1 MLDFTSSLYLG
12 LRHASGSLRPW
23 DQLTTGVPA
32 ALAAPPGA
40 DKVAERLAALV
51 NCDRATLAPST
62 LHLFWDWFGMLRSD
76 RVAIYMDAGVYPIAR
91 WGVERAGSRGVPLRT
106 FPHHDVAALRRWLRQ
121 DRDRGLRPVV
131 VTDGFCPGCSR
142 HAPIAAYLDSV
153 REYGGQLVMDDTQA
167 LGIFGHSA
175 EAGAPYG
182 RGGGGSL
189 RWHNIGGDNVSDD
202 VIVIASLAKGFG
214 VPMAV
219 LAGNHG
225 IVKRFEDKSE
235 TRVHCS
241 PPSIAAIHAAE
252 HALHVND
259 QYGDELRQRLA
270 QNVRHFRQRLMQAGL
285 AAQHGLFPMQTL
297 MLSPD
302 LDAIGLHQQL
312 LERGIQ
318 TVLHRGR
325 NGNGPRVSFIITA
338 RHSRTDVDRAVN
350 GLVSGIQ
357 VKAAGSMHWSNR

>member
-1 MLDFTSSLYLG
+1 MLDFTSSLYLS

-32 ALAAPPGA
+32 ALAAPPGS
-40 DKVAERLAALV
+40 DEIAEQLAALV

-62 LHLFWDWFGMLRSD
+62 LHLFWDWFGVLSGD
-76 RVAIYMDAGVYPIAR
+76 RVVIYMDAGVYPIAR
-91 WGVERAGSRGVPLRT
+91 WGVERAGSRGVPLHT
-106 FPHHDVAALRRWLRQ
+106 FPHNDVAALNRLLRQ
-121 DRDRGLRPVV
+121 NRDRRRRPVV
-131 VTDGFCPGCSR
+131 VTDGFCPGCGR

-153 REYGGQLVMDDTQA
+153 RVYGGQLVIDDTQA

-175 EAGAPYG
+175 EASAPYG

-189 RWHNIGGDNVSDD
+189 RWHDLDSED
-202 VIVIASLAKGFG
+202 VMVIASLAKGLG

-219 LAGNHG
+219 LAGSHV
-225 IVKRFEDKSE
+225 IVRRFEEQSE

-241 PPSIAAIHAAE
+241 PPSLAVIHAAE
-252 HALHVND
+252 HALYAND
-259 QYGDELRQRLA
+259 VYGDELRQRLA

-285 AAQHGLFPMQTL
+285 AASDGLFPMQTL
-297 MLSPD
+297 KLNPD
-302 LDAIGLHQQL
+302 LDAINLHQRL

-325 NGNGPRVSFIITA
+325 NGNGPRISFIITA
-338 RHSRTDVDRAVN
+338 RHSRIDVDQAVN

-357 VKAAGSMHWSNR
+357 VEAASSMQWS

>member
-23 DQLTTGVPA
+23 DQLTTGKPA
-32 ALAAPPGA
+32 ALVPPPGA
-40 DKVAERLAALV
+40 DEIAERLAALIH
-51 NCDRATLAPST
+51 CDRATLAPST
-62 LHLFWDWFGMLRSD
+62 LHLFWDWFGVLGGD
-76 RVAIYMDAGVYPIAR
+76 RVAIYMDAGVYPIGR
-91 WGVERAGSRGVPLRT
+91 WGVERAGSRGVPLHT
-106 FPHHDVAALRRWLRQ
+106 FPHHDVAALRRLLRQ
-121 DRDRGLRPVV
+121 DKDRGLRPVV

-153 REYGGQLVMDDTQA
+153 RVYGGQLVMDDTQA

-175 EAGAPYG
+175 RGDAPYG

-189 RWHNIGGDNVSDD
+189 QWHHIGGDDIV
-202 VIVIASLAKGFG
+202 VIASLAKGLG

-219 LAGNHG
+219 LAANHV
-225 IVKRFEDKSE
+225 ILERFEEQSE

-241 PPSIAAIHAAE
+241 PPSIVAIHAAK

-285 AAQHGLFPMQTL
+285 AARDGLFPVQTL
-297 MLSPD
+297 KLSPD
-302 LDAIGLHQQL
+302 LDAIGLHQRL

-318 TVLHRGR
+318 TVLHRGQ
-325 NGNGPRVSFIITA
+325 NGTGPLISFILTA
-338 RHSRTDVDRAVN
+338 RHSLMDMDRAVN
-350 GLVSGIQ
+350 GLVSGIKLEA
-357 VKAAGSMHWSNR
+357 VRSMQWS